1 MNPGKQSSR
10 QTPASPNGQ
19 SVRRKLAVVTL
30 LVLICALYLGHVRA
44 YDFVS
49 DDTFITLRYAE
60 NLAEGHG
67 LVFNHNDRIEGF
79 SSPLW
84 TIVLSAA
91 HWVGLDLLPT
101 SRTLGTLIGLA
112 VLVLLYLLVS
122 AASDHEVHPLIAAI
136 APLVLASNGSFACW
150 AASGMETML
159 YMALLVVSFLAT
171 FSGKLRLA
179 ALSTMALIL
188 ARPESAIAVAVLG
201 LFLLLRRREYGW
213 KRIALWGIAC
223 CGTTVALFASRY
235 LYYGQWLPNTFY
247 AKTGGGLEAIGRG
260 LVYLRHYAADH
271 EGLVLMSLPL
281 IYAAV
286 AGNAKQRCL
295 ALAAT
300 GLWLFTVVV
309 GGDGLPM
316 YRFAVAPLALLVV
329 LQAQLVA
336 GLYRAA
342 AQSSVRRWVLHAAC
356 IVAVLLLA
364 TVHATKPSM
373 AAHYAHYEYQKHVEV
388 PRWTQ
393 VGTWL
398 RDHARPGESLAAVPI
413 GAVSYYS
420 GLTAIDMLGLTD
432 GHIAHRE
439 MPNMGEGLAGHEKH
453 DGPYIL
459 SRKPTYLLLGN
470 IDVSDRARDPSKIP
484 FIPYHYR
491 AIWEREK
498 DFYDTDLLPKLYESR
513 SAEIVPGVFLNF
525 YELREQYRTHGLLP
539 QTGAGH

>member
-1 MNPGKQSSR
+1 
-10 QTPASPNGQ
+10 
-19 SVRRKLAVVTL
+19 VREKLAVVAL
-30 LVLICALYLGHVRA
+30 LILICALYLGHVRA

-79 SSPLW
+79 TSPLW
-84 TIVLSAA
+84 TILLSAA
-91 HWVGLDLLPT
+91 HGVGLDLLPT
-101 SRTLGTLIGLA
+101 SRTLGTVIGLVA
-112 VLVLLYLLVS
+112 LVLSYLLVP
-122 AASDHEVHPLIAAI
+122 AASDHEVHPLIAVI

-159 YMALLVVSFLAT
+159 YTVLLVVSFLAT

-188 ARPESAIAVAVLG
+188 TRPESVIAVAVLG
-201 LFLLLRRREYGW
+201 LFLLFRRREYGW
-213 KRIALWGIAC
+213 KRIALWGIAS
-223 CGTTVALFASRY
+223 CGTAVALFTSRY
-235 LYYGQWLPNTFY
+235 LYYGMWFPNTFY
-247 AKTGGGLEAIGRG
+247 AKTGGGLETIGRG
-260 LVYLRHYAADH
+260 LVYLRQYAADH

-281 IYAAV
+281 VYASL

-295 ALAAT
+295 AFAAT
-300 GLWLFTVVV
+300 GLWLATVVV

-329 LQAQLVA
+329 LQAHLVA
-336 GLYRAA
+336 GLYRTAGR
-342 AQSSVRRWVLHAAC
+342 SPVRRWKLHAAC
-356 IVAVLLLA
+356 IVAALLLA
-364 TVHATKPSM
+364 TVHATKPAM
-373 AAHYAHYEYQKHVEV
+373 GTHYNNYEYQKKVEI

-420 GLTAIDMLGLTD
+420 GLTAIDMMGLTD

-439 MPNMGEGLAGHEKH
+439 MPNMGKGWAGHEKH
-453 DGPYIL
+453 DGQYIL

-470 IDVSDRARDPSKIP
+470 IDVSDRPRDPTEFP
-484 FIPYHYR
+484 FIPYSTR

-498 DFYDTDLLPKLYESR
+498 DFYDTGLLRKLYKSR
-513 SAEIVPGVFLNF
+513 SAEIVPGGFLNF
-525 YELREQYRTHGLLP
+525 YELREQYKT
-539 QTGAGH
+539 QD